1 MQTSFVPV
9 LENRTS
15 SRAWLFWSGIVAS
28 SLGSL
33 VILDVAAGLAV
44 FGRAWSF
51 VFVLAAPLF
60 GLMALLDLVGLGV
73 AYEGW
78 RSLAIEIAIGGVLC
92 LIGAGLVL
100 AHHWRVLRSSAWR

>member
-15 SRAWLFWSGIVAS
+15 SRAWLFWSGIVVS

-33 VILDVAAGLAV
+33 VILDIAAGLAV

-73 AYEGW
+73 AYEDW

-92 LIGAGLVL
+92 LIGAGLGL
-100 AHHWRVLRSSAWR
+100 AHHWRVLRSCAWR

>member
-1 MQTSFVPV
+1 MQRSFVPV
-9 LENRTS
+9 VENRTS
-15 SRAWLFWSGIVAS
+15 SRAWLFWSGIVVS

-51 VFVLAAPLF
+51 VFVLVAPLF
-60 GLMALLDLVGLGV
+60 GLMSLLNLVGFGV

-78 RSLAIEIAIGGVLC
+78 RSLAIEMAIGGVLC

-100 AHHWRVLRSSAWR
+100 AHHWRELRSSAWR

>member
-1 MQTSFVPV
+1 V
-9 LENRTS
+9 
-15 SRAWLFWSGIVAS
+15 S

-60 GLMALLDLVGLGV
+60 GLMSLLNLVGFGV
-73 AYEGW
+73 SYEGW
-78 RSLAIEIAIGGVLC
+78 RSLAIETAIGGSLC
-92 LIGAGLVL
+92 MIGAGLVL
-100 AHHWRVLRSSAWR
+100 AHHWRELRSSAWR